1 MDDLKFTINDEK
13 EMWLNFEA
21 YKAELAWRQ
30 QLEYKWWADNFPLL
44 VEFIESN
51 MNGIKRNSI

>member
-13 EMWLNFEA
+13 EMWLNNEA

-30 QLEYKWWADNFPLL
+30 QLEYNWWANNFPLL
-44 VEFIESN
+44 VEFIENS
-51 MNGIKRNSI
+51 MNDIKRDSI